1 MRRMAT
7 KSKKFTEYRPVALAA
22 GLGSM
27 LGSGIIVGLSA
38 TITVWQQGL
47 GLTNTQVG
55 IISGALT
62 FAIAFGSLFGGRFA
76 ASVGLVR
83 TFNWTNLF
91 YGIGT
96 LLCVFAVNFEMLL
109 VGAVIAGI
117 TSGCDLPISLSVVS
131 HDAPDNKTSSELVS
145 FTQVF
150 WQVGIFISY
159 FCSFLVSRLGGLLG
173 ARVVFT
179 ILSLIALLTWGW
191 RTFSTRLQYFHEA
204 GTARIASVASQS
216 NVMNSKSVFQAL
228 FKSEN
233 RGKLLKFFL
242 AILIFYVSWNLLAN
256 TWGQF
261 QTFMLVKANA
271 SQSLATG
278 YGIVTQLLGLP
289 LVALY
294 AWIAGSKY
302 RNAAFSVGSVIMFI
316 AISAMAMGG
325 NLLWVIM
332 GAIFLYGLGSNFSGE
347 ALYKVWTQESFP
359 MEIRSSIQGIINGIS
374 RICCALFAF
383 VTPSLVMPAVIKTTM
398 WCFAA
403 LVLVGWVAGLL
414 MIHWQKK
421 YGLE

>member
-1 MRRMAT
+1 MAA
-7 KSKKFTEYRPVALAA
+7 KSQLFRQYRPIAFAA

-47 GLTNTQVG
+47 HLTNLQVG

-62 FAIAFGSLFGGRFA
+62 FAIAFGSLFGGRF
-76 ASVGLVR
+76 SESFGLIK
-83 TFNWTNLF
+83 TFNLMNLI
-91 YGIGT
+91 YALGT
-96 LLCVFAVNFEMLL
+96 LICVFATNFVMLL
-109 VGAVIAGI
+109 IGAVIAGI
-117 TSGCDLPISLSVVS
+117 TSGCDLPISLTVVS

-159 FCSFLVSRLGGLLG
+159 FCSFLVSSMGGLLG
-173 ARVVFT
+173 VRMVFA
-179 ILSLIALLTWGW
+179 ILTLIALITWAW
-191 RTFSTRLQYFHEA
+191 RTFSAKLKQFHIEGETRYAEMAAKQ
-204 GTARIASVASQS
+204 G
-216 NVMNSKSVFQAL
+216 NVNTKSVFKAL
-228 FKSEN
+228 FGSKDS
-233 RGKLLKFFL
+233 GKLLKFFL
-242 AILIFYVSWNLLAN
+242 AILVFYVGWNLLAN

-261 QTFMLVKANA
+261 QTFMLVKAHA

-302 RNAAFSVGSVIMFI
+302 RNLAFSIGSVVMFAAI
-316 AISAMAMGG
+316 ASMAMGG
-325 NLLWVIM
+325 NMLWVIM

-359 MEIRSSIQGIINGIS
+359 IEIRSSIQGIINGIS
-374 RICCALFAF
+374 RIFCALFAF
-383 VTPSLVMPAVIKTTM
+383 VTPSLVVPSVIKTTM
-398 WCFAA
+398 WCFAG
-403 LVLVGWVAGLL
+403 LVLIGWGAGLL
-414 MIHWQKK
+414 MIRWQKK

>member
-1 MRRMAT
+1 MAT
-7 KSKKFTEYRPVALAA
+7 KSQNFVQYRPVAFAA

-47 GLTNTQVG
+47 ALTNPQVG

-76 ASVGLVR
+76 DSFGLIK
-83 TFNWTNLF
+83 TFNWANLF
-91 YGIGT
+91 YGLGT
-96 LLCVFAVNFEMLL
+96 LLCVFATDFYMLL
-109 VGAVIAGI
+109 IGAVIAGV
-117 TSGCDLPISLSVVS
+117 TSGCDLPISLTVVS
-131 HDAPDNKTSSELVS
+131 HDAPDNKTSAELVS

-150 WQVGIFISY
+150 WQIGIFISY
-159 FCSFLVSRLGGLLG
+159 FCSFLVSRMGGLMG
-173 ARVVFT
+173 ARVVFA
-179 ILSLIALLTWGW
+179 ILSVIALITWGW
-191 RTFSTRLQYFHEA
+191 RTFSPRLNQFHQA
-204 GTARIASVASQS
+204 GEVRMTQLAAEKGTV
-216 NVMNSKSVFQAL
+216 NTKSVFKAL

-233 RGKLLKFFL
+233 SGKLFKFFL
-242 AILIFYVSWNLLAN
+242 AILVFYVGWNLLAN

-302 RNAAFSVGSVIMFI
+302 RNLAFSVGSVVMFVAI
-316 AISAMAMGG
+316 AAMAMGG

-359 MEIRSSIQGIINGIS
+359 IEIRSSIQGIINGIS

-383 VTPSLVMPAVIKTTM
+383 ITPSLVVPAVIKTTM
-398 WCFAA
+398 WCFAVI
-403 LVLVGWVAGLL
+403 VLIGWGAGLL

>member
-1 MRRMAT
+1 MMAS
-7 KSKKFTEYRPVALAA
+7 KSKNFQQYRPVAMAA

-38 TITVWQQGL
+38 TIPVWQQGL
-47 GLTNTQVG
+47 SLTNLQVG

-76 ASVGLVR
+76 ESFGLIK

-96 LLCVFAVNFEMLL
+96 LVCVFSTNFITLL
-109 VGAVIAGI
+109 IGAVIAGI
-117 TSGCDLPISLSVVS
+117 TSGCDLPISLTVVS

-159 FCSFLVSRLGGLLG
+159 FCSFIVSKMGGLLG
-173 ARVVFT
+173 ARVVFV
-179 ILSLIALLTWGW
+179 ILSAIAIGTWAW
-191 RTFSTRLQYFHEA
+191 RTFSSKLQQFHVEGQQRYA
-204 GTARIASVASQS
+204 KIAAKKGSI
-216 NVMNSKSVFQAL
+216 NTKSVFKAL
-228 FKSEN
+228 FGSEN
-233 RGKLLKFFL
+233 SGKLFKFFL
-242 AILIFYVSWNLLAN
+242 AILVFYVGWNLLAN

-278 YGIVTQLLGLP
+278 YGIITQLLGLP

-302 RNAAFSVGSVIMFI
+302 RNLAFSIGSMVMFI
-316 AISAMAMGG
+316 AIVAMAMGG
-325 NLLWVIM
+325 NILWVIM

-359 MEIRSSIQGIINGIS
+359 IEIRSSIQGIINGIS

-383 VTPSLVMPAVIKTTM
+383 VTPSLVVPSVIKTTM

-403 LVLVGWVAGLL
+403 IVLVGWGAGLL